1 VSASQQILS
10 YMIQTIGGLYVFF
23 ALLRVFLQASRA
35 DYYNPVSQFTVKIT
49 QKPVWLLGKIIP
61 QWGRLDLAGILWVII
76 IQILIIEIS
85 CLIFYSQ
92 LIDPVTALAWAAIG
106 TFQLFL
112 TIVFWGMIIL
122 IIMSFAALLGGVRVQ
137 HPILTLIEQLMAPI
151 MYPLQRVLPPMG
163 GIDLSP
169 LLLFMM
175 INILQ
180 IITTNLAQ
188 GTGLAPSLVIG
199 F

>member
-1 VSASQQILS
+1 MNASQEILS
-10 YMIQTIGGLYVFF
+10 YIIQTLGGLYVFF
-23 ALLRVFLQASRA
+23 ALLRVLLQASRA
-35 DYYNPVSQFTVKIT
+35 DYYNPVSQFAVKIT
-49 QKPVWLLGKIIP
+49 QKPVWVLSKIIP
-61 QWGRLDLAGILWVII
+61 RWGRLDLAGILWVLIV
-76 IQILIIEIS
+76 QILIIEVS

-122 IIMSFAALLGGVRVQ
+122 IIMSFAALLGGMRVQ

-151 MYPLQRVLPPMG
+151 MYPLQRILPPMG

-169 LLLFMM
+169 LLLFMV
-175 INILQ
+175 ISILQ
-180 IITTNLAQ
+180 IVTANLAQ

>member
-1 VSASQQILS
+1 MNTSQEIIS
-10 YMIQTIGGLYVFF
+10 YMIQTLGGLYVFF
-23 ALLRVFLQASRA
+23 ALLRVLLQASRA
-35 DYYNPVSQFTVKIT
+35 DYYNPVSQFAVKIT
-49 QKPVWLLGKIIP
+49 QKPVWVLGKIIP
-61 QWGRLDLAGILWVII
+61 RWGRLDLAGILWVLIV
-76 IQILIIEIS
+76 QILIIEIS

-112 TIVFWGMIIL
+112 TVVFWGMIIL
-122 IIMSFAALLGGVRVQ
+122 IIMSFAALLGGMRVQ

-151 MYPLQRVLPPMG
+151 MYPLQRILPPMG

-169 LLLFMM
+169 LLLFMV
-175 INILQ
+175 ISILQ
-180 IITTNLAQ
+180 IITANLAQ
-188 GTGLAPSLVIG
+188 GTGLVPSLVIG

>member
-1 VSASQQILS
+1 MNASQEILS
-10 YMIQTIGGLYVFF
+10 YIIQTLGGLYVFF
-23 ALLRVFLQASRA
+23 ALLRVLLQASHA
-35 DYYNPVSQFTVKIT
+35 DYYNPVSQFAVKIT
-49 QKPVWLLGKIIP
+49 QKPVWVLSKIIP
-61 QWGRLDLAGILWVII
+61 RWGRLDLAGILWVLIV
-76 IQILIIEIS
+76 QILIIEVS

-122 IIMSFAALLGGVRVQ
+122 IIMSFAALLGGMRVQ

-151 MYPLQRVLPPMG
+151 MYPLQRILPPMG

-169 LLLFMM
+169 LLLFMV
-175 INILQ
+175 ISILQ
-180 IITTNLAQ
+180 IVTANLAQ